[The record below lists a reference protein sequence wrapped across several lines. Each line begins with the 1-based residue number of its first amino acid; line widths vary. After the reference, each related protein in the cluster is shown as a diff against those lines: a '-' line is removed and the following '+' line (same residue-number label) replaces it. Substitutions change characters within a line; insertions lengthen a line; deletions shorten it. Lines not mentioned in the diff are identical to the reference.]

1 MTWFLVCDQG
11 SLVGLYVQDYK
22 SVCAAVTVCSTLVN
36 MQTHTDSILTSL
48 YRLTQEPKH
57 QLQETINVFKRNY
70 QCNAIKPKPRLLCHP
85 ARNQMRP
92 TAQLLGA
99 TLDRTRKWFICASWL
114 MAQKLEICP

>member
-22 SVCAAVTVCSTLVN
+22 SVCAAVTVRSTLVN

-48 YRLTQEPKH
+48 YRLTQEPKQ

-99 TLDRTRKWFICASWL
+99 TLDRTRKWFICA
-114 MAQKLEICP
+114 